1 MAAWWQ
7 VSKPLTLYM
16 LLLSAA
22 LGAVLASFFGCAVQR
37 TCSDRSFTHG
47 RSHCDSCGHTLG
59 VLDLIPVLSWL
70 CLRGRCRYCGAKIPA
85 WGTVTEAMTA
95 AAFAALVWCY
105 GLTLQTLQYLVFAA
119 ILLLISL
126 TDWQTGLIPDRF
138 QLAGIASF
146 VLFAALRGG
155 WRMVLAGVGS
165 GLLVAVPMLVLTL
178 IMDRVLGR
186 ESMGGGDLKLFF
198 VAGLYL
204 PCQQLLVF
212 VIFACVAGIVLAL
225 ATQKTTNDPDNPNAY
240 PFGPAIALAAVVCL
254 VFGQSVVEWYLG
266 LF

>member
-1 MAAWWQ
+1 M
-7 VSKPLTLYM
+7 
-16 LLLSAA
+16 
-22 LGAVLASFFGCAVQR
+22 
-37 TCSDRSFTHG
+37 
-47 RSHCDSCGHTLG
+47 
-59 VLDLIPVLSWL
+59 
-70 CLRGRCRYCGAKIPA
+70 
-85 WGTVTEAMTA
+85 
-95 AAFAALVWCY
+95 WCY

-138 QLAGIASF
+138 QLAGIANF

-165 GLLVAVPMLVLTL
+165 GLLVAVPMLLLTL
-178 IMDRVLGR
+178 VMDRVLGR

-204 PCQQLLVF
+204 PWQQLLVF
-212 VIFACVAGIVLAL
+212 VIFACVVGIVLAL

-254 VFGQSVVEWYLG
+254 VFGQPVVQWYLG

>member
-16 LLLSAA
+16 LLLSAV

-37 TCSDRSFTHG
+37 TCSDQSFTHG
-47 RSHCDSCGHTLG
+47 RSHCDACGHTLG
-59 VLDLIPVLSWL
+59 VLDLIPVLSWF

-85 WGTVTEAMTA
+85 WGTVTEALTA

-204 PCQQLLVF
+204 PWQQLLVF

-254 VFGQSVVEWYLG
+254 VFGQPVVEWYLG

>member
-16 LLLSAA
+16 LLLSAV

-37 TCSDRSFTHG
+37 TCSDQSFTHS
-47 RSHCDSCGHTLG
+47 RSKCDSCGHTLG
-59 VLDLIPVLSWL
+59 VLDLVPVISWL
-70 CLRGRCRYCGAKIPA
+70 CLRGRCRYCGARIPA
-85 WGTVTEAMTA
+85 WGTVTEALTA
-95 AAFAALVWCY
+95 ATFASLVWCY

-126 TDWQTGLIPDRF
+126 TDWQTGLIQDRF
-138 QLAGIASF
+138 QLTGIASF

-155 WRMVLAGVGS
+155 WHMVLAGIGS

-204 PCQQLLVF
+204 PWQQLLVF

-254 VFGQSVVEWYLG
+254 VFGQPVVEWYLG